1 MTQNTKNLTD
11 TKLYPTSNENIKLQ
25 IALAQKQL
33 STISCISIFS
43 SLNLE
48 IDYVRNTT
56 VNELYTMLENLQ
68 IIMGNLDLQIQMN
81 TRP

>member
-1 MTQNTKNLTD
+1 MIQNQENLTD

-33 STISCISIFS
+33 ATISCISNFS

-56 VNELYTMLENLQ
+56 VNELYSMLENLQ

>member
-1 MTQNTKNLTD
+1 MIQNQENVTD

-33 STISCISIFS
+33 STISCTSTFS
-43 SLNLE
+43 SLNLD
-48 IDYVRNTT
+48 IDYVRNTI
-56 VNELYTMLENLQ
+56 VNELYSMLENLQ
-68 IIMGNLDLQIQMN
+68 IIMGNLDLQIEMN

>member
-1 MTQNTKNLTD
+1 MTQNSQNLTD

-33 STISCISIFS
+33 STISCISTFS
-43 SLNLE
+43 ALNLE

-56 VNELYTMLENLQ
+56 VDELYTMLENLQ
-68 IIMGNLDLQIQMN
+68 IIMGNLDLQIEMN

>member
-1 MTQNTKNLTD
+1 MVQNQENLTD

-25 IALAQKQL
+25 TALAQKQL
-33 STISCISIFS
+33 STISCISSFA
-43 SLNLE
+43 SLNLH

-56 VNELYTMLENLQ
+56 VNELYSMLENLQ
-68 IIMGNLDLQIQMN
+68 IIMGNLDLQIEMN